1 MKRNKRN
8 RQKARLPTQPIM
20 QQVGAQ
26 ILRKIVNTGYS
37 EGGASHKKSSMIGWT
52 PARSS
57 PQSDIDVN
65 LPTLR
70 ARSADAVMNIPLAS
84 SAINTSRTHVV
95 GSGLKLSP
103 KPKYKLLGITSE
115 QAKEWARTT
124 KEEFDLWANSKF
136 CDLLKKNNWYDLQD
150 IAYQC
155 YMIDGDSF
163 AAFKYRTPL
172 PGMPYSLRIQLFEAS
187 RICNPGMQSVLGS
200 PWTVIVKNPDNGNR
214 IINGVEVDND
224 GAVVA
229 FWICNRYPY
238 DPTNMQVPEW
248 VRVEA
253 FGKKT
258 GQPNILQ
265 ICHDERPEE
274 YRGVPYLAPVLEVLK
289 QVGRYTEAELTAAII
304 KSFFSVFFEESY
316 ASNGQ
321 FPLMESFGRR
331 DKVTLDPHA
340 FEVGPGTMNVLPPG
354 YKVTTVDASRNLS
367 TYEAFTNQLIK
378 QIGAT
383 LEQPYEVLVKAFNSS
398 YSASRAALLQAW
410 AAFKIR
416 RVWFVRDFCQPSY
429 EKWLTEAVAI
439 GRIKAPGFFTDPLKQ
454 KAWANADWYGPVM
467 GSVDPV
473 KEVEAAALKVKYG
486 FSTREKETAEMTG
499 TNLDEN
505 IETLAI
511 EEQTMRD
518 AGLTINSD
526 VDTGKDGLLEE
537 EKKQRREGVINNAL
551 LEF

>member
-1 MKRNKRN
+1 MSKKQRS
-8 RQKARLPTQPIM
+8 RQKARMPTQTDE
-20 QQVGAQ
+20 QQFGAQ
-26 ILRKIVNTGYS
+26 VLRKIVNTGYS
-37 EGGASHKKSSMIGWT
+37 EGGASHKKSSMIAWNPT
-52 PARSS
+52 RSS

-84 SAINTSRTHVV
+84 SAINNSRTNIV
-95 GSGLKLSP
+95 GAGLRLSP
-103 KPKYKLLGITSE
+103 KPKYKVLGITPE
-115 QAKEWARTT
+115 EAKEWARIT
-124 KEEFDLWANSKF
+124 KEEFDLWANSKL
-136 CDLLKKNNWYDLQD
+136 CDLLKKNNWYDQQD
-150 IAYQC
+150 IALQC

-163 AAFKYRTPL
+163 VAFKYRPPS

-187 RICNPGMQSVLGS
+187 RICNPGVQSVTGS
-200 PWTVIVKNPDNGNR
+200 PWTVTVKNPDNGNR
-214 IINGVEVDND
+214 IINGVEVDED

-229 FWICNRYPY
+229 YWICNKYPY

-253 FGKKT
+253 FGRQT

-265 ICHDERPEE
+265 ICHDDRPEE

-289 QVGRYTEAELTAAII
+289 QVGRYTDAELTAAII
-304 KSFFSVFFEESY
+304 KSFFSLFFEEKI
-316 ASNGQ
+316 AGNGG
-321 FPLMESFGRR
+321 FPITETLNQHE
-331 DKVTLDPHA
+331 KVSLNPND

-354 YKVTTVDASRNLS
+354 YQVTSIDASRNLS
-367 TYEAFTNQLIK
+367 TYEVFTNQLIK

-383 LEQPYEVLVKAFNSS
+383 LEQPYEVLVKSFNSS

-410 AAFKIR
+410 SAFKIR
-416 RVWFVRDFCQPSY
+416 RIWFVRDFCQPSY
-429 EKWLTEAVAI
+429 ERWLTEAIAI
-439 GRIKAPGFFTDPLKQ
+439 GRVKAPGYFTDPLKQ

-499 TNLDEN
+499 ANFDEN
-505 IETLAI
+505 VEALAI
-511 EEQTMRD
+511 EEQTMLD
-518 AGLTINSD
+518 AGLLVNHPDIDPS
-526 VDTGKDGLLEE
+526 KGLLEE
-537 EKKQRREGVINNAL
+537 EQQKGGKE
-551 LEF
+551 

>member
-1 MKRNKRN
+1 MMRTKRN
-8 RQKARLPTQPIM
+8 RQKARQPTAPIS
-20 QQVGAQ
+20 QAGAQ

-37 EGGASHKKSSMIGWT
+37 ESGASYKKGTMAGWR
-52 PARSS
+52 PERSS

-70 ARSADAVMNIPLAS
+70 ARSADAVMSIPLAS

-95 GSGLKLSP
+95 GAGLKLSP

-136 CDLLKKNNWYDLQD
+136 CDLLKKNNWYDQQD
-150 IAYQC
+150 IVYQC

-163 AAFKYRTPL
+163 AAFKYREPL
-172 PGMPYSLRIQLFEAS
+172 PGMPYRLRLQIFEAG
-187 RICNPGMQSVLGS
+187 RVCNPGQQSIIGS
-200 PWTVIVKNPDNGNR
+200 PWSVTVKNPDNGNR
-214 IINGVEVDND
+214 IINGVEVDDD
-224 GAVVA
+224 GAVA
-229 FWICNRYPY
+229 AYWICNRYPY
-238 DPTNMQVPEW
+238 DPTNMQIPKW

-253 FGKKT
+253 FGQTT

-304 KSFFSVFFEESY
+304 KSFFSLFFEESF
-316 ASNGQ
+316 AGNGT
-321 FPLMESFGRR
+321 FPLQEAFNRHERVS
-331 DKVTLDPHA
+331 LDPND
-340 FEVGPGTMNVLPPG
+340 FELGSGTMNVLPPG
-354 YKVTTVDASRNLS
+354 YKVATVDASRNLS

-383 LEQPYEVLVKAFNSS
+383 LEQPYEVLIKSFNSS

-416 RVWFVRDFCQPSY
+416 RVWFVRDYCQPSY
-429 EKWLTEAVAI
+429 ETWLTEAVAI
-439 GRIKAPGFFTDPLKQ
+439 GRVKAPGYFTDPLKQ
-454 KAWANADWYGPVM
+454 KAWANAEWYGPVM

-473 KEVEAAALKVKYG
+473 KEVDAAVLRVKHG

-499 TNLDEN
+499 TNFDEN
-505 IETLAI
+505 VESLAI
-511 EEQTMRD
+511 EEQTLKD
-518 AGLTINSD
+518 AGLSVGPE
-526 VDTGKDGLLEE
+526 VDSGKEGLLEE
-537 EKKQRREGVINNAL
+537 EQKQQKGGVWV
-551 LEF
+551 